1 METPSL
7 LFELQI
13 IPNSCAS
20 HALLSVLLNSTNVSL
35 GPVLDDLKSYSK
47 GMDPENKGRAIGN
60 YPHLAR
66 THDNHAK
73 PNRLKPLAKGQMVV
87 SSASTQDTFHYSSFV
102 PIGGRLYEMD
112 GLKPYPVD
120 HGQWT
125 QIEGW
130 TTLFQDIIQRRL
142 NQSKDICFNL
152 MAVVRDPMQD
162 LVRTVERHQQ
172 EQRLSLTALARLTP
186 PDDLVQSL
194 TAKLVRAEPIPEE
207 HATVAAAIQ
216 NVLEARSR
224 LEASRKEL
232 SCEQEV
238 RQGYLLDHARRT
250 HDYNPAIQEF
260 IKALARHGQ
269 LPVSVVR
276 KNSKP
281 FQLSS

>member
-1 METPSL
+1 MCTA
-7 LFELQI
+7 QI

-35 GPVLDDLKSYSK
+35 GPVLDDLKSFSK
-47 GMDPENKGRAIGN
+47 GLDPESKGQAIGK

-87 SSASTQDTFHYSSFV
+87 SSTSTQEAFHYSSFV
-102 PIGGRLYEMD
+102 PISGRLYEMD

-120 HGQWT
+120 HGEWT
-125 QIEGW
+125 EAERW
-130 TTLFQDIIQRRL
+130 TALFQHIIQRRL

-152 MAVVRDPMQD
+152 MAVVRDPLQD

-172 EQRLSLTALARLTP
+172 ELRLTLTALSRLAP
-186 PDDLVQSL
+186 QDNLVQSL
-194 TAKLVRAEPIPEE
+194 TARLVKAEPIPVE
-207 HATVAAAIQ
+207 HTAIATAIQ
-216 NVLEARSR
+216 NVLDARSR
-224 LEASRKEL
+224 LEESKKEL

-260 IKALARHGQ
+260 IKALARHGH
-269 LPVSVVR
+269 LPVSIVR

-281 FQLSS
+281 FPAGS

>member
-1 METPSL
+1 M
-7 LFELQI
+7 QI

-20 HALLSVLLNSTNVSL
+20 HALLSVLLNSTNVAL
-35 GPVLDDLKSYSK
+35 GPVLDDLKAYSR
-47 GMDPENKGRAIGN
+47 GMDPEHKGRAIGN

-73 PNRLKPLAKGQMVV
+73 PNRLKPLAKGQVVV
-87 SSASTQDTFHYSSFV
+87 SSSTQDAFHYSSFV

-120 HGQWT
+120 HGEWT
-125 QIEGW
+125 QMEGW
-130 TTLFQDIIQRRL
+130 TALFQCIIQQRL

-152 MAVVRDPMQD
+152 MAVVHDPMQD
-162 LVRTVERHQQ
+162 LLRTVERHQQ
-172 EQRLSLTALARLTP
+172 EQRLTLTALARLSP

-194 TAKLVRAEPIPEE
+194 TAKLVKEETIPEE
-207 HATVAAAIQ
+207 HTSVAEAIR

-232 SCEQEV
+232 HCEQEV

-281 FQLSS
+281 IQPSS

>member
-1 METPSL
+1 
-7 LFELQI
+7 
-13 IPNSCAS
+13 
-20 HALLSVLLNSTNVSL
+20 
-35 GPVLDDLKSYSK
+35 
-47 GMDPENKGRAIGN
+47 MDPENKGRAIGN

-194 TAKLVRAEPIPEE
+194 TAKLVRAEPIPKE

-216 NVLEARSR
+216 NVLEARSH